1 MDKAEQLSLG
11 RFDGATVLM
20 GRRRA
25 EEHTQKERD
34 FALSIG
40 RVTCA
45 SHNGVAGKLC
55 SVSEDHFILE
65 DL

>member
-1 MDKAEQLSLG
+1 MVVHQ
-11 RFDGATVLM
+11 DGTVLM
-20 GRRRA
+20 GRSRA